1 MDTSARRWFLIACL
15 LAATAIALG
24 AFGSHALRAR
34 LEPRMLE
41 VFEIGVRYQL
51 IHALALLGISLGW
64 PRLQPRRAT
73 AACALMLGGTIVFS
87 GSLYLMVLTGI
98 RMLGAITPIG
108 GVALIISWVILA
120 FSPIKK

>member
-1 MDTSARRWFLIACL
+1 MEATARRWFMVACL

-51 IHALALLGISLGW
+51 FHAVALLGISLGW
-64 PRLQPRRAT
+64 SRLQPRRASL
-73 AACALMLGGTIVFS
+73 ACGLMLGGLTIFS

-108 GVALIISWVILA
+108 GVALIASWVLLA
-120 FSPIKK
+120 FSARRN

>member
-1 MDTSARRWFLIACL
+1 MDASARRWFLIACL

-51 IHALALLGISLGW
+51 IHALALLAISLGW
-64 PRLQPRRAT
+64 PGLQPRRAT
-73 AACALMLGGTIVFS
+73 TACSLMLGGTIVFS

-108 GVALIISWVILA
+108 GVALIFGWLILA
-120 FSPIKK
+120 FSPSRK